1 MRFTA
6 AGLLVLAGLL
16 ASCSAAHVR
25 PGTQSRA
32 GAQSQGGTRPAGAQA
47 SAHAQGTAGAR
58 LQISRGPWWSSQ
70 DEITPCGPPALVR
83 AAGHVMGVGTC
94 GQGFS
99 KPPQKVTLIVGQR
112 IDVHVFEGAVPHSS
126 RPSVLAPGAVS
137 RDRTTQTYRAASPGH
152 AVLVSD
158 AVRCFVISHPELNR
172 VTRTCPVI
180 AVTVVP

>member
-6 AGLLVLAGLL
+6 AGLLVVAGLI

-25 PGTQSRA
+25 PGTRSQA
-32 GAQSQGGTRPAGAQA
+32 GARPAAHTRA
-47 SAHAQGTAGAR
+47 AAHAQATAGAR

-70 DEITPCGPPALVR
+70 GVITPCGPPALVR

-94 GQGFS
+94 GQGLS

-112 IDVHVFEGAVPHSS
+112 IDVHMFEGAVPHSS

-137 RDRTTQTYRAASPGH
+137 RDRATQTYRAASPGH
-152 AVLVSD
+152 AALVSG
-158 AVRCFVISHPELNR
+158 AVRCFVITHPEIKQAAR
-172 VTRTCPVI
+172 ACPVI

>member
-6 AGLLVLAGLL
+6 VGLLVAAGLL
-16 ASCSAAHVR
+16 AACSAAHVR
-25 PGTQSRA
+25 PG
-32 GAQSQGGTRPAGAQA
+32 AQPKASARPASARPP
-47 SAHAQGTAGAR
+47 AHAQGTAGAR
-58 LQISRGPWWSSQ
+58 LQVSRGPWWSSPNL
-70 DEITPCGPPALVR
+70 ITPCGPSGLVR
-83 AAGHVMGVGTC
+83 VAGHVSGVGTC

-99 KPPQKVTLIVGQR
+99 KPPQKMTLIVGQR
-112 IDVHVFEGAVPHSS
+112 IDVHVFEGTVPHST

-158 AVRCFVISHPELNR
+158 AVRCFVVSHPEIKQTL
-172 VTRTCPVI
+172 RTCPVI